1 MYYVLMSFPSYLF
14 VYEIFFIHFLLIPI
28 FWVYAME
35 LRELM
40 LLRHLSL
47 DFSVILRHNTNCD
60 TPKKGKKKKNNPLNN
75 KLSTPYLISN

>member
-14 VYEIFFIHFLLIPI
+14 VYEIFFIRFLLIPI

-35 LRELM
+35 LKELK

-60 TPKKGKKKKNNPLNN
+60 TLQYYIEILYIYINEMCSGI
-75 KLSTPYLISN
+75 IS